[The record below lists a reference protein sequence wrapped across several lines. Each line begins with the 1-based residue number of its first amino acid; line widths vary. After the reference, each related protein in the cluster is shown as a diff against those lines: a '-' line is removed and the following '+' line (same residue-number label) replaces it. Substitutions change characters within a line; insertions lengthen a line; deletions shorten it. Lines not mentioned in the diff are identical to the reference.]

1 MEIKPNIYKGF
12 CGDLRLFFDPDMYT
26 IEDFRDDYLV
36 WKEVRVTNI
45 EEYLENFT
53 KESKIDL
60 ESKVK
65 RNRKSKQRS
74 SIDLIPSWTKN
85 GLKVRRKSL

>member
-36 WKEVRVTNI
+36 
-45 EEYLENFT
+45 
-53 KESKIDL
+53 
-60 ESKVK
+60 
-65 RNRKSKQRS
+65 
-74 SIDLIPSWTKN
+74 
-85 GLKVRRKSL
+85 

>member
-36 WKEVRVTNI
+36 WKDVRVTNI
-45 EEYLENFT
+45 E
-53 KESKIDL
+53 
-60 ESKVK
+60 
-65 RNRKSKQRS
+65 
-74 SIDLIPSWTKN
+74 
-85 GLKVRRKSL
+85 